1 VKVTVEYLQRFLEE
15 DAPFGDITTEAI
27 IPPGTTCRAQ
37 IRVKENGVI
46 AGLEEAVMLC
56 SAEGIVAT
64 PLVTDGSMVTD
75 GTRVLDLAGRAASV
89 LLVERT
95 VLNLMGRMSG
105 IATGTA
111 TCCSL
116 VKAVQSRARI
126 TATRKTV
133 PGLRLLDKKAVILG
147 GGEPHRFS
155 LSDAVLI
162 KDNHLALVPIAEA
175 ITRARQFSCYKTVE
189 VEAETTAA
197 AVEAARCGA
206 DQVLLDNMPVEMV
219 GETLA
224 ALEAEGLRKQVLI
237 EVSGGITTGNLQ
249 EYARLGIDLISVGGL
264 THSVRNLD
272 LSLDVLPEK
281 RS

>member
-1 VKVTVEYLQRFLEE
+1 MKVTVEYLQRFLEE

-27 IPPGTTCRAQ
+27 IPSGTTCRAQ
-37 IRVKENGVI
+37 VRVKENGVI

-56 SAEGIVAT
+56 SAEDIVAT

-95 VLNLMGRMSG
+95 MLNLMGRMSG

-111 TCCSL
+111 ACCSL

-162 KDNHLALVPIAEA
+162 KDNHLALVPVAEA
-175 ITRARQFSCYKTVE
+175 IARARRFSCYKTIE
-189 VEAETTAA
+189 VEAETAGA

-206 DQVLLDNMPVEMV
+206 DQVLLDNMSVEMV
-219 GETLA
+219 DETLA
-224 ALEAEGLRKQVLI
+224 ALEAEGLREQVLI
-237 EVSGGITTGNLQ
+237 EVSGGITARNLQ
-249 EYARLGIDLISVGGL
+249 EYARLGVDLISVGEL

-272 LSLDVLPEK
+272 LSLEILPEK
-281 RS
+281 TA

>member
-1 VKVTVEYLQRFLEE
+1 MKVTAEYLQKFLAE

-27 IPPGTTCRAQ
+27 VSPEMPCRAQ
-37 IRVKENGVI
+37 VWAKEDGMI
-46 AGLEEAVMLC
+46 AGVEEAVMLC
-56 SAEGIVAT
+56 RAEGITAT
-64 PLVTDGSMVTD
+64 PLVTDGSAVTT
-75 GTRVLDLAGRAASV
+75 GTPVLELAGRAASV

-111 TCCSL
+111 ACCSL
-116 VKAVQSRARI
+116 VEAVQSRARVA
-126 TATRKTV
+126 ATRKTV

-162 KDNHLALVPIAEA
+162 KDNHLALVPVAEA
-175 ITRARQFSCYKTVE
+175 IARARRFSCYKTIE
-189 VEAETTAA
+189 VEAETAGA

-206 DQVLLDNMPVEMV
+206 DQVLLDNMSVEMV
-219 GETLA
+219 SETLA
-224 ALEAEGLRKQVLI
+224 ALEAGGLREQVLI
-237 EVSGGITTGNLQ
+237 EVSGGITAGNLQ
-249 EYARLGIDLISVGGL
+249 EYARLGVDLISVGGL

-272 LSLDVLPEK
+272 LSLEILPEK
-281 RS
+281 TA